1 MATAKRKILIVEDE
15 PFLTEMYKVKFEAI
29 GYEVLTA
36 DNGERGLA
44 AMRQHKPDIVLLDI
58 IMPVMDGYTVLK
70 AVRQDPD
77 LKHQLIVIFSNLGQE
92 EEVTKGLQLGA
103 DDYLVK
109 SNLTPSELLQK
120 VEAVLARGRSDKA
133 ETVQPIRVLLIEDT
147 RDIIDVY
154 SQRFKQEGFAFQVAE
169 NGAWGLKVA
178 QTDAFDIIVLD
189 LAMPSLNG
197 LEALKTLRA
206 TPKLASVPVIVL
218 SNTAEP
224 HDIEVA
230 KQAGATDA
238 YVKARLTPTQL
249 VNRIREL
256 VKR

>member
-1 MATAKRKILIVEDE
+1 MPAKRKILIVEDE
-15 PFLTEMYKVKFEAI
+15 PFLTEMYKAKFEAI
-29 GYEVLTA
+29 GYEVVTA
-36 DNGERGLA
+36 DNGEKGIA
-44 AMRQHKPDIVLLDI
+44 AMHQQKPDIVLLDI

-70 AVRQDPD
+70 NVRQDPEI
-77 LKHQLIVIFSNLGQE
+77 KHQLIVIFSNLGQE

-109 SNLTPSELLQK
+109 SNLTPSELLKK
-120 VEAVLARGRSDKA
+120 VEAVLAKGRSTKA
-133 ETVQPIRVLLIEDT
+133 DTLVPIHVLLIEDT

-154 SQRFKQEGFAFQVAE
+154 SQRFQQEGFTFQVAE

-178 QTDAFDIIVLD
+178 QTDTFDVILLD
-189 LAMPSLNG
+189 LALPGLNG

-206 TPKLASVPVIVL
+206 TPKLNSVPIIVL

-224 HDIEVA
+224 HDVEEAKKEGAMEV
-230 KQAGATDA
+230 
-238 YVKARLTPTQL
+238 YIKARLTPSQL